1 MRTPCSVLR
10 ILRNTPDFESS
21 NAYSVFRIPYSEEE
35 SADAIDARW
44 AAVCECIVRKRR
56 CKSCA
61 HVLSYRF
68 VSLVV

>member
-44 AAVCECIVRKRR
+44 AAVCECIVRKSGVNR
-56 CKSCA
+56 A
-61 HVLSYRF
+61 HTCCLTDSSLS
-68 VSLVV
+68 